1 MKPGLFLTRILPMPV
16 MQRLK
21 TLFDL
26 KYNLHDRPLTKP
38 ELMRGMRGRP
48 ALISMLSD
56 PIDAEVIGSNPR
68 LEVIANYAVG
78 YNNIDLETAAAR
90 GIVVTNTPGV
100 LTEATADLTWS
111 LILSLARR
119 VVEGDRLTRT
129 ARWTGWSPTQLLGTE
144 VSGKTLGI
152 IGMGRI
158 GQAVAQRAVGF
169 GMRLIYHNRR
179 RLPHR
184 IEKKFRASYRPLPRL
199 LAAAD
204 ILSLHV
210 PLTRETQHLI
220 DHRAFNGMKRTALLI
235 NTARGPVVD
244 EKALVWALKNGK
256 IAGTGLDVFEE
267 EPTVQKGLLPLP
279 NVVLLPHLGS
289 ATVETRVRMGWMVI
303 ENIQAVLK
311 GRPAPNAI
319 RS

>member
-1 MKPGLFLTRILPMPV
+1 
-16 MQRLK
+16 
-21 TLFDL
+21 
-26 KYNLHDRPLTKP
+26 
-38 ELMRGMRGRP
+38 
-48 ALISMLSD
+48 MLSD

-68 LEVIANYAVG
+68 LQVIANYAVG

-90 GIVVTNTPGV
+90 GIIVTNTPGV

-119 VVEGDRLTRT
+119 VVEGDRLTRSG
-129 ARWTGWSPTQLLGTE
+129 RWTGWNPTQLLGTE
-144 VSGKTLGI
+144 LSGKILGI

-184 IEKKFRASYRPLPRL
+184 IEKKLRASYRPLRSV

-210 PLTRETQHLI
+210 PLTRETRHLI
-220 DHRAFNGMKRTALLI
+220 DHRAFNGMKSTALLI
-235 NTARGPVVD
+235 NTARGPIVD
-244 EKALVWALKNGK
+244 EKALVKALKNRR
-256 IAGTGLDVFEE
+256 IAGAGLDVFEE
-267 EPTVQKGLLPLP
+267 EPTIQKGLRTLP
-279 NVVLLPHLGS
+279 NVILLPHLGS
-289 ATVETRVRMGWMVI
+289 ATVETRIRMGWMVI

-311 GRPAPNAI
+311 GISAPNAI
-319 RS
+319 RG

>member
-1 MKPGLFLTRILPMPV
+1 MKPGVFLTRVLPTPV
-16 MQRLK
+16 MHRLK

-26 KYNLHDRPLTKP
+26 KYNVRDRPITKA
-38 ELMRGMRGRP
+38 ELMRGLRGRP

-56 PIDAEVIGSNPR
+56 PVDEEVIGGHPR
-68 LEVIANYAVG
+68 LKVIANYAVG
-78 YNNIDLETAAAR
+78 YNNIDLKAAAAR
-90 GIVVTNTPGV
+90 EIVVTNTPGV
-100 LTEATADLTWS
+100 LTEATADLTWA

-119 VVEGDRLTRT
+119 VPEADRLVRT
-129 ARWTGWSPTQLLGTE
+129 GRWTGWNPTQLLGME

-158 GQAVAQRAVGF
+158 GRAVAERAAGF

-179 RLPHR
+179 RLPPPV
-184 IEKKFRASYRPLPRL
+184 EKRFRVAYRPLSRL

-204 ILSLHV
+204 IVSLHV
-210 PLTRETQHLI
+210 PLASETRHLI
-220 DHRAFNGMKRTALLI
+220 DRRAFDVMKSTALLI

-244 EKALVWALKNGK
+244 EMALATALRKGR
-256 IAGTGLDVFEE
+256 IAGAGLDVFEE
-267 EPTVQKGLLPLP
+267 EPRVQKGLLNLP

-289 ATVETRVRMGWMVI
+289 ATVETRIRMGWMVI

-311 GRPAPNAI
+311 GKPAPNTI
-319 RS
+319 R

>member
-1 MKPGLFLTRILPMPV
+1 MKPGLFLTRLLPMPV
-16 MQRLK
+16 MDRLN

-38 ELMRGMRGRP
+38 ELMRGMQGRP

-68 LEVIANYAVG
+68 LMVIANYAVG
-78 YNNIDLETAAAR
+78 YNNIDLETAASR

-129 ARWTGWSPTQLLGTE
+129 ARWTGWNPTQLLGTE

-158 GQAVAQRAVGF
+158 GQAVARRAAGF

-179 RLPHR
+179 RLPR
-184 IEKKFRASYRPLPRL
+184 RVEKKFRASYHPLPRL

-220 DHRAFNGMKRTALLI
+220 DRRAFTRMKRTALLI

-256 IAGTGLDVFEE
+256 IGGAGLDVFEK
-267 EPTVQKGLLPLP
+267 EPTVPKGLLTLS

-303 ENIQAVLK
+303 KNIQAVLK
-311 GRPAPNAI
+311 GRPAPDAI

>member
-1 MKPGLFLTRILPMPV
+1 MKPGVFLTRALPTPV
-16 MQRLK
+16 MHRLK

-26 KYNLHDRPLTKP
+26 KYNLYDRPLTKP

-56 PIDAEVIGSNPR
+56 PIDAEVIASNSR
-68 LEVIANYAVG
+68 LKVIANYAVG
-78 YNNIDLETAAAR
+78 YNNIDLKTAAAL
-90 GIVVTNTPGV
+90 GIIVTNTPEV

-129 ARWTGWSPTQLLGTE
+129 GRWTGWNPTQLLGMN

-184 IEKKFRASYRPLPRL
+184 VEKRFRASYRPLPRL

-210 PLTRETQHLI
+210 PLTRETRHLI
-220 DHRAFNGMKRTALLI
+220 DRRAFNGMKRTALLI

-244 EKALVWALKNGK
+244 EKALVRALKKGE
-256 IAGTGLDVFEE
+256 IAGAGLDVFEE
-267 EPTVQKGLLPLP
+267 EPTVQKGLLTLP

-289 ATVETRVRMGWMVI
+289 ATVETRIRMGWMVI

-311 GRPAPNAI
+311 GKPAPNAI
-319 RS
+319 R

>member
-1 MKPGLFLTRILPMPV
+1 MKPGLFLTRTLPMPV
-16 MQRLK
+16 MDQLK

-26 KYNLHDRPLTKP
+26 KYNLHDRPITKP
-38 ELMRGMRGRP
+38 ELIRGMRERP

-68 LEVIANYAVG
+68 LKVIANYAVG
-78 YNNIDLETAAAR
+78 YNNIDLKSAAAR

-129 ARWTGWSPTQLLGTE
+129 GQWMGWNPTQLLGTE

-179 RLPHR
+179 RLPHSV
-184 IEKKFRASYRPLPRL
+184 ENKLRASYRSLRRL

-204 ILSLHV
+204 ILTLHV
-210 PLTRETQHLI
+210 PLTDETRHLI
-220 DHRAFNGMKRTALLI
+220 DHRAFDAMKSTALLI
-235 NTARGPVVD
+235 NTSRGPVVD
-244 EKALVWALKNGK
+244 EEALVKALKNGK
-256 IAGTGLDVFEE
+256 IAGAGLDVFEE
-267 EPTVQKGLLPLP
+267 EPTVQKGLRTIP
-279 NVVLLPHLGS
+279 NSVLLPHLGS
-289 ATVETRVRMGWMVI
+289 ATVETRIRMGWMVI

-311 GRPAPNAI
+311 GKPAPNAI

>member
-1 MKPGLFLTRILPMPV
+1 MKPGVFLTRTLPPPV
-16 MQRLK
+16 MHRLK
-21 TLFDL
+21 TQFDL
-26 KYNLHDRPLTKP
+26 KYNRHDRPLTKP

-56 PIDAEVIGSNPR
+56 PIDAEVIASNSE
-68 LEVIANYAVG
+68 LKVIANYAVG
-78 YNNIDLETAAAR
+78 YNNIDLKAAATR
-90 GIVVTNTPGV
+90 RIVVTNTPGV
-100 LTEATADLTWS
+100 LTEATADLAWS

-119 VVEGDRLTRT
+119 VVEGDRLIRT
-129 ARWTGWSPTQLLGTE
+129 GRWTGWNPTQLLGMD

-158 GQAVAQRAVGF
+158 GQAVAKRAAGF
-169 GMRLIYHNRR
+169 GMPLVYHNRR
-179 RLPHR
+179 RLPNR
-184 IEKKFRASYRPLPRL
+184 VEKELRAVYRSFPRL

-204 ILSLHV
+204 IVSLHV
-210 PLTRETQHLI
+210 PLTSETHHLI
-220 DHRAFNGMKRTALLI
+220 DRRAFHHMKNTALLI

-244 EKALVWALKNGK
+244 EEALVKALKKGE
-256 IAGTGLDVFEE
+256 IAGVGLDVFEE
-267 EPTVQKGLLPLP
+267 EPAVQKDLLTLR

-311 GRPAPNAI
+311 GKPAPNAI
-319 RS
+319 R

>member
-1 MKPGLFLTRILPMPV
+1 MKPGVFLTRVLPTPV
-16 MQRLK
+16 MHRLK

-26 KYNLHDRPLTKP
+26 KYNVRDRPITKA
-38 ELMRGMRGRP
+38 ELMRGLRGRP

-56 PIDAEVIGSNPR
+56 PVDEEVIGGHPR
-68 LEVIANYAVG
+68 LKVIANYAVG
-78 YNNIDLETAAAR
+78 YNNIDLKAAAAR
-90 GIVVTNTPGV
+90 EIVVTNTPGV
-100 LTEATADLTWS
+100 LTEATADLTWA

-119 VVEGDRLTRT
+119 VPEADRFVRT
-129 ARWTGWSPTQLLGTE
+129 GRWTGWNPTQLLGME

-158 GQAVAQRAVGF
+158 GRAVAERAAGF

-179 RLPHR
+179 RLPPPV
-184 IEKKFRASYRPLPRL
+184 EKRFRVAYRPLSRL

-204 ILSLHV
+204 IVSLHV
-210 PLTRETQHLI
+210 PLASETRHLI
-220 DHRAFNGMKRTALLI
+220 DRRAFDVMKSTALLI

-244 EKALVWALKNGK
+244 EMALATALRKGR
-256 IAGTGLDVFEE
+256 IAGAGLDVFEE
-267 EPTVQKGLLPLP
+267 EPRVQKGLLNLP

-289 ATVETRVRMGWMVI
+289 ATVETRIRMGWMVI

-311 GRPAPNAI
+311 GKPAPNTI
-319 RS
+319 R